1 MKAAFV
7 LLTHLWVR
15 LAMLIGPGGV
25 RAILAE
31 NLLLKHQ
38 LLVLRRPRRRAP
50 NLYPVDR
57 LLFGLWTVFLNPRR
71 FLRAAIVLRPSTLFR
86 LHRELVNFK

>member
-1 MKAAFV
+1 MKAALV
-7 LLTHLWVR
+7 LFTHLLVR

-25 RAILAE
+25 KAILAE

-50 NLYPVDR
+50 NLRQIDR
-57 LLFGLWTVFLNPRR
+57 LLFGFWTLRLKPRR
-71 FLRAAIVLRPSTLFR
+71 LLPAAIVLRPSTLFR